1 MKKKKKKLS
10 PKYQVWID
18 ARKKFGLSH
27 AHIQMSRELGMN
39 PKKFGKLANHDQEPW
54 KQPLP
59 QFIEELYLKR
69 FKKAKP
75 DVVRSIEEIVEDKN
89 RRKEEKKRKKTRNN

>member
-1 MKKKKKKLS
+1 M
-10 PKYQVWID
+10 
-18 ARKKFGLSH
+18 A
-27 AHIQMSRELGMN
+27 RELGMN

-69 FKKAKP
+69 FNKAKP
-75 DVVRSIEEIVEDKN
+75 DVVRSIEEIVEDKK
-89 RRKEEKKRKKTRNN
+89 RRKEEKKRKNKK